1 MIFIVNLILVSDTLV
16 VYTVYSILV
25 LRPLMVSALAG
36 TAIAPDKPVTIAPT
50 ARTAAAFEKIFFFIL
65 MNPFLILF
73 LEKRLSLSLVYTMIF
88 EKSIEKEEF
97 DKIS

>member
-1 MIFIVNLILVSDTLV
+1 
-16 VYTVYSILV
+16 
-25 LRPLMVSALAG
+25 
-36 TAIAPDKPVTIAPT
+36 
-50 ARTAAAFEKIFFFIL
+50 

-73 LEKRLSLSLVYTMIF
+73 LEKRLSLSLVYTMIY